1 MKRNA
6 DSHATVISNARL
18 VLPHTVLEHASIQF
32 SDGVIT
38 AIVPSGNDPIK
49 NNDALCREVQYL
61 DIDGDTII
69 PGLID
74 LHVHGCGGVD
84 VMDDD
89 PQALAKMATALLH
102 QGTTAFLAT
111 TMTAAATKIEQV
123 LTDANQESRWQFG
136 AELLGFHLE
145 GPCISDRYRGA
156 QKLESS
162 EIEPSPVTNQVKII
176 TLAPELPEAA
186 AYFGLAAQKGILL
199 SAGHSGASYEQMQLA
214 IEQGVRYVTHAFNAM
229 PGIHH
234 RSPGLITAALLDSR
248 VTIELIA
255 DGVHIHPAVLE
266 LAIRLK
272 GPNGIVL
279 VSDGTRAVGLP
290 DGDYEL
296 GGQTARLSN
305 GRMTLP
311 DGTIAGSALP
321 LLAGVRLMTVSLGR
335 PLYESVRL
343 ATLNPARVLG
353 VDNRIGSLAIG
364 KEATFLRLGQDWN
377 VQQVWHQGCLSECR
391 RNY

>member
-1 MKRNA
+1 MKCNE
-6 DSHATVISNARL
+6 DSHTTIISNARL

-32 SDGVIT
+32 FEGVIT
-38 AIVPSGNDPIK
+38 AIGPNGNASVDNYDVK
-49 NNDALCREVQYL
+49 YRNYQYF
-61 DIDGDTII
+61 DFEGDTII

-89 PQALAKMATALLH
+89 PQALAKMATALLQ

-123 LTDANQESRWQFG
+123 LTGAKRDNQWQCG

-156 QKLESS
+156 QKMESS
-162 EIEPSPVTNQVKII
+162 KIEPSPLTEQVKII

-199 SAGHSGASYEQMQLA
+199 SAGHSGASYEQMQQA

-234 RSPGLITAALLDSR
+234 RSPGLLTAALLDSR

-272 GPNGIVL
+272 GPDGIVL

-290 DGDYEL
+290 DGNYEL

-305 GRMTLP
+305 GKMTLP
-311 DGTIAGSALP
+311 DGTIAGSASP
-321 LLAGVRLMTVSLGR
+321 LIAGVRLMTVSLGR
-335 PLYESVRL
+335 SLFESVRL

-364 KEATFLRLGQDWN
+364 KEATFLRLGEDWT
-377 VQQVWHQGCLSECR
+377 VKQVWRQGCLCECR
-391 RNY
+391 SN

>member
-1 MKRNA
+1 MKHNA
-6 DSHATVISNARL
+6 DSLTTVISNARL

-32 SDGVIT
+32 SGGVIT
-38 AIVPSGNDPIK
+38 AIGSSDNDPII
-49 NNDALCREVQYL
+49 NNDAICRKFEYL

-74 LHVHGCGGVD
+74 LHVHGCGGFD

-89 PQALAKMATALLH
+89 PQALAKMATGLLQ

-123 LTDANQESRWQFG
+123 LTGAKRENQWQCG

-162 EIEPSPVTNQVKII
+162 EIESSPLTEQVKII

-186 AYFGLAAQKGILL
+186 AYFNLARQKNILL
-199 SAGHSGASYEQMQLA
+199 SAGHSGASYEQMQQA
-214 IEQGVRYVTHAFNAM
+214 IEHGIRYVTHAFNAM

-234 RSPGLITAALLDSR
+234 RSPGLLTAALLDSR

-272 GPNGIVL
+272 GPDGIVL

-296 GGQTARLSN
+296 GGQMARLN
-305 GRMTLP
+305 KGKMTLP
-311 DGTIAGSALP
+311 DGTIAGSAMP
-321 LLAGVRLMTVSLGR
+321 LLAGVRLMTVSLGKQI
-335 PLYESVRL
+335 YESVRL

-353 VDNRIGSLAIG
+353 VENRIGSLAID
-364 KEATFLRLGQDWN
+364 KEATFLRLGKDWT
-377 VQQVWHQGCLSECR
+377 VKQVWQQGCLNDCQ
-391 RNY
+391 NN